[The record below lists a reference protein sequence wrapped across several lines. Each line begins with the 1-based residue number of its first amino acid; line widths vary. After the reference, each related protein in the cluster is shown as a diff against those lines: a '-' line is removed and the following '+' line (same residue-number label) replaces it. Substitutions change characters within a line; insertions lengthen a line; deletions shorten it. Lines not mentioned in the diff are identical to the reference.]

1 MPRARVSSASLSASA
16 DTLILPWLAPRAFV
30 ESPTVR
36 RRHRRGAKSNAAQ
49 KELHETESGKQIGL
63 ADEPPLCSQWL
74 SRPQTTRRSHPSPST
89 GASCFNRASSLN
101 LRYADIAYFAHR
113 HARSFATTTASSSQ
127 TFPPNTPRDTG
138 IAGDV
143 LSETRYSR
151 WKSWRAQLEQHTEDL
166 NPLLASRRRAKLI
179 RQTERRL
186 LYYKKEQWREAK
198 RRPDDLIFDGQY
210 RSLRRLIISLEAYNL
225 TALNARKHTPIDSVH
240 EEWLLNTF
248 AALDRSVYAST
259 SALTEPVIL
268 EHSTMTAEGVQ
279 LLLKGV
285 ETDGPSRMV
294 SNWHKYA
301 EKQRFYERDLM
312 YMLDQKPGYAQ
323 DFITLLAETKE
334 LPSSRF
340 PLLADALAYLAK
352 LHLKAEYPPEQGWE
366 ATPDAN
372 VRKFIT
378 VFRRCTPCIAPSWA
392 TAVYS
397 QDLLHSLVLLADTAD
412 LKSIFDTLRESHIHL
427 SEGTALHYAS
437 AFGEVGEYGYAL
449 QVLQVRPKEFQGT
462 DPFQWTCAAI
472 LRGSM
477 REPENYHETPG
488 IVAAFVQLGVKMDL
502 LLYDVIMHNAM
513 DAGDYTTAFKVFNAL
528 ESHGLKPDKYT
539 FSILLH
545 GCAMQNE
552 PTKFM
557 AFADHCV
564 EKAKLFEDPWLATD
578 FLFYTYTCAQNK
590 FPIGR
595 NSTPIW
601 RAYLDLFDLTPLN
614 PFVRIGSRTMRDAI
628 DETAGDLEQKKLA
641 PTPTA
646 LYLMLQTEIQSIST
660 LSVPYLE
667 RQYATF
673 KNAISSKRVHES
685 LATLAQNPTI
695 WNTFLL
701 AFCRKRQY
709 ASASS
714 VIKDMD
720 AHGVTANV
728 YSWNIF
734 MKAFFKSGQIEAADR
749 VFELMHARGVDP
761 DAYTYG
767 TMVRGYAK
775 AQLTDRV
782 GETMQHISEDDQLA
796 PDLLRALSQMQNRAD
811 LMASLEK
818 NKLAKLQSDAEEADR
833 KAKEEAERLEG
844 PRFKSLFAEAIT
856 FKEPAHWDNGDVEDA
871 DDFLEPDDETPA
883 AEAGLEGNALEEQS
897 VIADDVE
904 TSVIGR
910 DDRDENLD
918 AYLEPD
924 DETPAA
930 EAETEGNV
938 LEQSVITDDLEASAS
953 LEPDDELA
961 EKDKEPTTCEELS
974 AAGSRF

>member
-1 MPRARVSSASLSASA
+1 M
-16 DTLILPWLAPRAFV
+16 
-30 ESPTVR
+30 
-36 RRHRRGAKSNAAQ
+36 
-49 KELHETESGKQIGL
+49 
-63 ADEPPLCSQWL
+63 
-74 SRPQTTRRSHPSPST
+74 
-89 GASCFNRASSLN
+89 
-101 LRYADIAYFAHR
+101 
-113 HARSFATTTASSSQ
+113 
-127 TFPPNTPRDTG
+127 
-138 IAGDV
+138 
-143 LSETRYSR
+143 
-151 WKSWRAQLEQHTEDL
+151 EQHTEDL
-166 NPLLASRRRAKLI
+166 DPLLASRRRARLI
-179 RQTERRL
+179 RQTEWRL
-186 LYYKKEQWREAK
+186 GLYEKEQWRET
-198 RRPDDLIFDGQY
+198 RRRSDELIFDGQY
-210 RSLRRLIISLEAYNL
+210 RSLRRLLISLEDYER

-248 AALDRSVYAST
+248 AALERSVYAST

-268 EHSTMTAEGVQ
+268 EHSTMTVEGVR

-294 SNWHKYA
+294 SNWHKHA

-312 YMLDQKPGYAQ
+312 YMLDRKPGYAQ

-334 LPSSRF
+334 LPSSKF

-352 LHLKAEYPPEQGWE
+352 LHLKAEYPPGQGWE
-366 ATPDAN
+366 ATPGAN

-378 VFRRCTPCIAPSWA
+378 VFCRCTPCIAPSWA
-392 TAVYS
+392 TSVYS
-397 QDLLHSLVLLADTAD
+397 QELLHSLVLLADTAD
-412 LKSIFDTLRESHIHL
+412 LRSIFDTLRESHIQL

-449 QVLQVRPKEFQGT
+449 QVLQVRPQEFSGT
-462 DPFQWTCAAI
+462 DPFQWACATI

-477 REPENYHETPG
+477 RDPENYHETPG
-488 IVAAFVQLGVKMDL
+488 IVAAFVELGVKMDL

-513 DAGDYTTAFKVFNAL
+513 DAGDYATAFKVFNSL
-528 ESHGLKPDKYT
+528 ESHGLNPDKYT

-552 PTKFM
+552 PTKFV

-564 EKAKLFEDPWLATD
+564 EQAKLLKDSWLATD

-590 FPIGR
+590 FPVGR
-595 NSTPIW
+595 NTTPIW
-601 RAYLDLFDLTPLN
+601 RAYMDLFDLTPLD

-628 DETAGDLEQKKLA
+628 DEAADDPEQEKLA
-641 PTPTA
+641 PTPMA
-646 LYLMLQTEIQSIST
+646 LYLMLQTEIQNMST
-660 LSVPYLE
+660 LSVPFLE
-667 RQYATF
+667 RQYTTF
-673 KNAISSKRVHES
+673 KNAISSKRVHEA
-685 LATLAQNPTI
+685 LATLAQNPSI

-720 AHGVTANV
+720 AHGVPANV

-734 MKAFFKSGQIEAADR
+734 MKAFFKSGQVEAAER
-749 VFELMHARGVDP
+749 VFEVMRARGVDP
-761 DAYTYG
+761 DSYTYG

-818 NKLAKLQSDAEEADR
+818 NKLAKLQNDAEEADR
-833 KAKEEAERLEG
+833 KAKEDAERLQG

-856 FKEPAHWDNGDVEDA
+856 FKEPTHWDNGGVEDA

-883 AEAGLEGNALEEQS
+883 VETLAAETETEGNVLEQS
-897 VIADDVE
+897 VITDDLKA
-904 TSVIGR
+904 SVIGR

-924 DETPAA
+924 DDDDLLEPDDGTLAA
-930 EAETEGNV
+930 EAKTEGNV
-938 LEQSVITDDLEASAS
+938 LEQSVITDGLEASVIGRGDRDGNLNAY
-953 LEPDDELA
+953 LEPDDIPDSSESA
-961 EKDKEPTTCEELS
+961 EKNKDPTTYGEMS
-974 AAGSRF
+974 AAGSRS

>member
-1 MPRARVSSASLSASA
+1 M
-16 DTLILPWLAPRAFV
+16 
-30 ESPTVR
+30 
-36 RRHRRGAKSNAAQ
+36 
-49 KELHETESGKQIGL
+49 
-63 ADEPPLCSQWL
+63 
-74 SRPQTTRRSHPSPST
+74 
-89 GASCFNRASSLN
+89 
-101 LRYADIAYFAHR
+101 
-113 HARSFATTTASSSQ
+113 
-127 TFPPNTPRDTG
+127 
-138 IAGDV
+138 
-143 LSETRYSR
+143 
-151 WKSWRAQLEQHTEDL
+151 EQHTEDL
-166 NPLLASRRRAKLI
+166 DPLLASRRRARLI
-179 RQTERRL
+179 RQTEWRL
-186 LYYKKEQWREAK
+186 GLYEKEQWRET
-198 RRPDDLIFDGQY
+198 RRRSDELIFDGQY
-210 RSLRRLIISLEAYNL
+210 RSLRRLLISLEDYER

-248 AALDRSVYAST
+248 AALERSVYAST

-268 EHSTMTAEGVQ
+268 EHSTMTVEGVQ

-294 SNWHKYA
+294 SNWHKHA

-312 YMLDQKPGYAQ
+312 YMLDRKPGYAQ

-334 LPSSRF
+334 LPSSKF

-352 LHLKAEYPPEQGWE
+352 LHLKAEYPPGQGWE
-366 ATPDAN
+366 ATPGAN

-378 VFRRCTPCIAPSWA
+378 VFCRCTPCIAPSWA
-392 TAVYS
+392 TSVYS
-397 QDLLHSLVLLADTAD
+397 QELLHSLVLLADTAD
-412 LKSIFDTLRESHIHL
+412 LRSIFDTLRESHIQL

-449 QVLQVRPKEFQGT
+449 QVLQVRPQEFSGT
-462 DPFQWTCAAI
+462 DPFQWACATI

-477 REPENYHETPG
+477 RDPENYHETPG
-488 IVAAFVQLGVKMDL
+488 IVAAFVELGVKMDL

-513 DAGDYTTAFKVFNAL
+513 DAGDYATAFKVFNSL
-528 ESHGLKPDKYT
+528 ESHGLNPDKYT

-552 PTKFM
+552 PTKFV

-564 EKAKLFEDPWLATD
+564 EQAKLLKDSWLATD

-590 FPIGR
+590 FPVGR
-595 NSTPIW
+595 NTTPIW
-601 RAYLDLFDLTPLN
+601 RAYMDLFDLTPLD

-628 DETAGDLEQKKLA
+628 DEAADDPEQEKLA
-641 PTPTA
+641 PTPMA
-646 LYLMLQTEIQSIST
+646 LYLMLQTEIQNMST
-660 LSVPYLE
+660 LSVPFLE
-667 RQYATF
+667 RQYTTF
-673 KNAISSKRVHES
+673 KNAISSKRVHEA
-685 LATLAQNPTI
+685 LATLAQNPSI

-720 AHGVTANV
+720 AHGVPANV

-734 MKAFFKSGQIEAADR
+734 MKAFFKSGQVEAAER
-749 VFELMHARGVDP
+749 VFEVMRARGVDP
-761 DAYTYG
+761 DSYTYG

-818 NKLAKLQSDAEEADR
+818 NKLAKLQNDAEEADR
-833 KAKEEAERLEG
+833 KAKEDAERLQG

-856 FKEPAHWDNGDVEDA
+856 FKEPTHWDNGGVEDA

-883 AEAGLEGNALEEQS
+883 VETLAAETETEGNVLEQS
-897 VIADDVE
+897 VITDDLKA
-904 TSVIGR
+904 SVIGR

-924 DETPAA
+924 DDDDLLEPDDGTLAA
-930 EAETEGNV
+930 EAKTEGNV
-938 LEQSVITDDLEASAS
+938 LEQSVITDGLEASVIGRGDRDGNLNAY
-953 LEPDDELA
+953 LEPDDIPDSSESA
-961 EKDKEPTTCEELS
+961 EKNKDPTTYGEMS
-974 AAGSRF
+974 AAGSRS